1 LPIYKIRDTFGINPN
16 QLKVIDNIVKEKG
29 KESLGMPMIYNLAA
43 GCKEWLDDNNISS
56 EERSKQLKL
65 KEEEEIE
72 KKRAQGTPV
81 SLQAFTNWS
90 TKYYAQLEA
99 EKRKEGE
106 KAKKI
111 TGKQMFESNTSLVT
125 SDVSFA
131 EEGES
136 DVNIDWSLFKQE
148 LDNLKEQELL
158 DQELGKIEE
167 EEEEE
172 E

>member
-1 LPIYKIRDTFGINPN
+1 MDDYTELEELPYHKVEIVLLPNPGGKDNHVGLTLEIIFTHGYPNELPIYKIRDTFGINPN

-106 KAKKI
+106 KAKKNYRQ
-111 TGKQMFESNTSLVT
+111 TNV
-125 SDVSFA
+125 
-131 EEGES
+131 
-136 DVNIDWSLFKQE
+136 
-148 LDNLKEQELL
+148 
-158 DQELGKIEE
+158 
-167 EEEEE
+167 
-172 E
+172 